1 MSGLGHHPAS
11 MRTTEASPARW
22 DRPDHIQRIKTLM
35 IRRYVAPVVSLLPM
49 MITCPGCGRGRGSIE
64 VEADHTLRSMCAM
77 LADTKE
83 FRRPCFSVADTA
95 TGREAADSHG
105 MGRTCA
111 ETPQARR
118 CEGGSGRINVSACW
132 ETA

>member
-35 IRRYVAPVVSLLPM
+35 I
-49 MITCPGCGRGRGSIE
+49 TCPGCSRGRGSIE

-83 FRRPCFSVADTA
+83 FRRPLFSVADTA
-95 TGREAADSHG
+95 TGREAEDSHG
-105 MGRTCA
+105 MGWTCA

-118 CEGGSGRINVSACW
+118 F